1 MNQKGYKSFM
11 PKLNIGLFILIF
23 TTFSGCTGIGDK
35 IFVEEPSHV
44 EIKGIS
50 GNKVQILTVLPI
62 TNNNGFR
69 IKLKDLDLEARV
81 NDTYLGPVR
90 NAAPVIIP
98 KKSKDEYPVLLEI
111 EIKNIILG
119 ITAVYKIAQGD
130 GNTTLSLEGDLT
142 ASSFLINK
150 KIPIREKDLMQYMQ

>member
-1 MNQKGYKSFM
+1 MQ
-11 PKLNIGLFILIF
+11 KLNSVILIILIAAA
-23 TTFSGCTGIGDK
+23 SGCTGIGDK
-35 IFVEEPSHV
+35 IFVEEPSNV

-81 NDTYLGPVR
+81 NGTYLGPVK

-98 KKSKDEYPVLLEI
+98 KRSKDEYPVLLEL

-150 KIPIREKDLMQYMQ
+150 KIPIREEDLMQYMQ

>member
-1 MNQKGYKSFM
+1 MQKLYTGF
-11 PKLNIGLFILIF
+11 FIFLIIAA
-23 TTFSGCTGIGDK
+23 SGCTGIGDK

-44 EIKGIS
+44 QIKGIS

-81 NDTYLGPVR
+81 NGTYLGPVK
-90 NAAPVIIP
+90 NAEPVIIP
-98 KKSKDEYPVLLEI
+98 KRSKDEYPVLLEL

-119 ITAVYKIAQGD
+119 VTAVYKIAQGD
-130 GNTTLSLEGDLT
+130 GKTTLALEGDLT
-142 ASSFLINK
+142 VSSFLINK
-150 KIPIREKDLMQYMQ
+150 KIPIKEDDLMQYMH

>member
-1 MNQKGYKSFM
+1 MQ
-11 PKLNIGLFILIF
+11 KLNSVILIILIAAV
-23 TTFSGCTGIGDK
+23 SGCTGIGDK

-81 NDTYLGPVR
+81 NGTYLGPVK

-98 KKSKDEYPVLLEI
+98 KRSKDEYPVLLEL

-150 KIPIREKDLMQYMQ
+150 KISIREEDLMQYMH